1 MKKTMML
8 AAVAAATL
16 VLKADYKP
24 EEWNLKAR
32 EAFAGRR
39 CGVFMRGGF

>member
-32 EAFAGRR
+32 KAFADQRTPFGP
-39 CGVFMRGGF
+39 